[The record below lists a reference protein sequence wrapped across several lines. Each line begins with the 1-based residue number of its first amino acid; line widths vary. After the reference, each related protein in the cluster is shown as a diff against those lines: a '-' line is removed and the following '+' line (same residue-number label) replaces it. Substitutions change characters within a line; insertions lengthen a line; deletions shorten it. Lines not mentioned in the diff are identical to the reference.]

1 MINPDEERYILKQAW
16 IPEHIPGLMAG
27 VSGADFF
34 LRDPFVGLAGNDW
47 LVFVGYPLRGD
58 FREEAFE
65 DALRKAMAEFKPA
78 RCWFIA
84 PSIPAPLLGKVRQR
98 ESDDYYRLDLQAR
111 KPPPRLLRQAE
122 KAALELRVT
131 RSRAFSGDHEALTR
145 KFLGREAP
153 PPRVHELYLRMK
165 DYTSFCPTSL
175 VLSAWDREGRLAAY
189 QVLETGA
196 EGFLAYIVGCRSK
209 THDIPHAADL
219 LFREM
224 IDVAREQGKGYIDLG
239 LGVNAGIARFK
250 KKWGG
255 EASLRYESGELAGPS
270 EGPLTWI
277 QNLISRL

>member
-16 IPEHIPGLMAG
+16 IPEHIPGLMTG
-27 VSGADFF
+27 ISGADFF

-58 FREEAFE
+58 FHEEVFE
-65 DALRKAMAEFKPA
+65 DALGKAMAEFKPV

-84 PSIPAPLLGKVRQR
+84 PRIPAPLLGKVRQR
-98 ESDDYYRLDLQAR
+98 ESDDYYRLDLKAR

-122 KAALELRVT
+122 KAALEFRVT
-131 RSRAFSGDHEALTR
+131 RSRVFSGDHEALTR
-145 KFLGREAP
+145 NFLGREAP
-153 PPRVHELYLRMK
+153 PPRIHELYLRMK
-165 DYTSFCPTSL
+165 DYTAFCPTSL
-175 VLSAWDREGRLAAY
+175 ILSAWDREGRLAAY

-224 IDVAREQGKGYIDLG
+224 IQVAAEQGKGYIDFG

-255 EASLRYESGELAGPS
+255 EPAIRYESGELSGPS